1 MEEALKIIF
10 RMIDRF
16 LAGNYDPLEFSYD
29 LPWELVQQL
38 GKVFPV
44 NKELAQRMNDELPT
58 VCDMYEY
65 GDDPEPF
72 KAKMKEAY
80 DYVKEAL

>member
-10 RMIDRF
+10 GMIDEF
-16 LAGNYDPLEFSYD
+16 LAGEYDPLAFSYD
-29 LPWELVQQL
+29 LPLELLDQL
-38 GKVFPV
+38 GKIFPV
-44 NKELAQRMNDELPT
+44 NEELAQLMNDELPE

-72 KAKMKEAY
+72 KAKMREVYERIKQA
-80 DYVKEAL
+80 V

>member
-10 RMIDRF
+10 GMIDKF
-16 LAGNYDPLEFSYD
+16 LAGDYDPLAFSYD
-29 LPWELVQQL
+29 LLVVLVEQL

-44 NKELAQRMNDELPT
+44 NEELAQRMNDTLPD

-72 KAKMKEAY
+72 KAKMREAY
-80 DYVKEAL
+80 AYIKEAL